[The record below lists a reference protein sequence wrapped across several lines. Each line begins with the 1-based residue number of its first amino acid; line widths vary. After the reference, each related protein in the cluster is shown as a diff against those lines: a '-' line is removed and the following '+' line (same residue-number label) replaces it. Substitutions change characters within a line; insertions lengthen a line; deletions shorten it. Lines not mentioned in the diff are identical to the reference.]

1 MAITGV
7 FEFGRFLKQLREEK
21 GVSLVDVE
29 KALGIS
35 NAYLSQLETG
45 TRRRLP
51 SPERLRLL
59 ADYYNVTVQELLEAA
74 GYLEEKDIEETYEQ
88 KIEKSFMHIINDPKL
103 RSGVRIEPKKVS
115 LDVKRFIVEMYGQL
129 FKQAVQLAKPYLQG
143 VARERTKITKLNWKI
158 EDLQR
163 EKFTSDGKKFIRY
176 RVKVTCVETEG
187 KTASSRT
194 DDFAKGSEKIVQTV
208 TAEGESQ
215 QEVSTLQGFET
226 SLQFKATQDALRKAV
241 PQIKSRIGWSVNH
254 ILPWFS

>member
-1 MAITGV
+1 MITGV
-7 FEFGRFLKQLREEK
+7 FQFGRFLKQLREEK

-59 ADYYNVTVQELLEAA
+59 ADYYNVSVEELLEAA
-74 GYLEEKDIEETYEQ
+74 GYLEKEDIKETYEQ
-88 KIEKSFMHIINDPKL
+88 KIEKSFKHIINDPNL
-103 RSGVRIEPKKVS
+103 RVGVRINPKKVS
-115 LDVKRFIVEMYGQL
+115 LDVKRFIVEMYEQN
-129 FKQAVQLAKPYLQG
+129 FKRAVQLAKPYLQG
-143 VARERTKITKLNWKI
+143 IAREGTKITKLNWKI

-163 EKFTSDGKKFIRY
+163 EKFTAGGKEFIRY
-176 RVKVTCVETEG
+176 RVRVTCVETEG

-208 TAEGESQ
+208 MAEGEAH
-215 QEVSTLQGFET
+215 QEASTLQGFET
-226 SLQFKATQDALRKAV
+226 SLQFKATQEALRKAL
-241 PQIKSRIGWSVNH
+241 PQIKSHFGWSVNH